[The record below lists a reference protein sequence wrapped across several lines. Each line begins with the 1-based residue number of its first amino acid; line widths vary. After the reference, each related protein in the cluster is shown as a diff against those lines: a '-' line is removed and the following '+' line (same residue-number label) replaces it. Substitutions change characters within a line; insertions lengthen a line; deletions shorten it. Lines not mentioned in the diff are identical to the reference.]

1 MLTLLLPFTSTMGS
15 NSSKVSIPAGSQSTE
30 LNRAQEERLQQMLKA
45 SYMEG
50 VQEAGFVAREREEN
64 DRVVY
69 AAMGAAGAVMSSAAT
84 AFYMSMRKDGVDDS
98 ILKEEIRKAKDVAN
112 QIVAVKEGDLA
123 VEKARVSELTAVS
136 ESQKNMLN
144 YQQQVISK
152 TNQQYNTLMAR
163 HRQLRQEHVKL
174 RSKYTPLKLEVRGLR
189 SANGVLNQR
198 FITSTAGAITMALVA
213 AGLALSSHGG
223 HGGGDH
229 DTHEAPKEDN
239 AAQTNETPAVPQIIY
254 VEKPAV
260 PEVTMEPIV
269 DSPPVQHDSEQV
281 WRDKAPPAEDH

>member
-1 MLTLLLPFTSTMGS
+1 MGS
-15 NSSKVSIPAGSQSTE
+15 NSSKVNLPVDTPPD
-30 LNRAQEERLQQMLKA
+30 LNRAQEERLQQLLKQ

-50 VQEAGFVAREREEN
+50 VQEAAFAARQREEN
-64 DRVVY
+64 ERVVY

-84 AFYMSMRKDGVDDS
+84 AFYMSMRRDGADEG
-98 ILKEEIRKAKDVAN
+98 ILKEEIRKAKEVAN

-163 HRQLRQEHVKL
+163 HRQLRHEHVKL

-198 FITSTAGAITMALVA
+198 FIGSTAGAITMALVA
-213 AGLALSSHGG
+213 AGLAISSHGG
-223 HGGGDH
+223 HGG
-229 DTHEAPKEDN
+229 HEEPAHKVVE
-239 AAQTNETPAVPQIIY
+239 AAQTKEQEATLPPPPQIIP
-254 VEKPAV
+254 VERP
-260 PEVTMEPIV
+260 PEQEVNTIPEAAPTHL
-269 DSPPVQHDSEQV
+269 DSNQIWREKTEEQ
-281 WRDKAPPAEDH
+281 

>member
-1 MLTLLLPFTSTMGS
+1 MGS
-15 NSSKVSIPAGSQSTE
+15 NSSKVSVPQTMGHQSTE
-30 LNRAQEERLQQMLKA
+30 LSKAQEERLQQMLKT

-50 VQEAGFVAREREEN
+50 VQEANFAAREREEN
-64 DRVVY
+64 ERVVY
-69 AAMGAAGAVMSSAAT
+69 AAIGAAGAVMSSAAT
-84 AFYMSMRKDGVDDS
+84 AFYMSMRKDGVDDT

-112 QIVAVKEGDLA
+112 QIVVIKEGDLA

-152 TNQQYNTLMAR
+152 TNNQYNTLMAR
-163 HRQLRQEHVKL
+163 HRQLRTEHVKL

-198 FITSTAGAITMALVA
+198 FIASTAGAITMALVA
-213 AGLALSSHGG
+213 AGLAISSHGG

-229 DTHEAPKEDN
+229 DTHDAPKEDA
-239 AAQTNETPAVPQIIY
+239 AAQTNETPAATPQIIHI
-254 VEKPAV
+254 EKPAELV
-260 PEVTMEPIV
+260 VAEPI
-269 DSPPVQHDSEQV
+269 DTPPVQHDSDQV